1 MARITKEARVQVRIK
16 LLQSGATHF
25 AARGLAGANINQ
37 ISVDAGF
44 AKGTVYNYFAS
55 KEALVAGLCERMLVR
70 FEQELQAVSSA
81 DDQHPGAFPRA
92 YLASTVTEDGK
103 PADNSARLMAGIL
116 ATLGS
121 DSAHLETVRARFAR
135 WHARL
140 EADGIDETT
149 ATLVGLAADGL
160 WLSALLGLRPLDAD
174 AARKV
179 TLALRR
185 MTRG

>member
-1 MARITKEARVQVRIK
+1 MGGARERILNAAEAR
-16 LLQSGATHF
+16 L
-25 AARGLAGANINQ
+25 LAGGPTSLVLDA
-37 ISVDAGF
+37 VAADAGVS
-44 AKGTVYNYFAS
+44 KGGLLYHFGS
-55 KEALVAGLCERMLVR
+55 KEVLVAGLCERMLER
-70 FEQELQAVSSA
+70 FDA
-81 DDQHPGAFPRA
+81 DLEALSTSDESREGAWTRA

-160 WLSALLGLRPLDAD
+160 WLSALLGLPPLDAD

-179 TLALRR
+179 TLALRG